1 MSEIV
6 NLRLARKR
14 AARREREAEAAGNR
28 AKHGLGKAER
38 ERLETEAAKMWA
50 ALDGAKRDA

>member
-14 AARREREAEAAGNR
+14 AARQDREAEAVANR

-38 ERLETEAAKMWA
+38 ERLEKEAAKMRA